1 MENLIGYAIIETKE
15 YKKLIEESIV
25 LNAVK
30 KYAEEEDYIYDSK
43 LREIIG
49 VPRPEKKEGE
59 E

>member
-15 YKKLIEESIV
+15 YKKLIEDSVV

-30 KYAEEEDYIYDSK
+30 KHAAEEKFIFDSK
-43 LREIIG
+43 IREIIG
-49 VPRPEKKEGE
+49 VPTPEKEGE